1 MAEKKFSKNENNT
14 RNNEHE
20 NMKRF
25 ITENN

>member
-14 RNNEHE
+14 RNNENE